1 MVSWL
6 KNSGKDRDVVV
17 SSRVRLARNLSNYNF
32 PVKMTLADMEGVYN
46 DVVSALSSPEFT
58 SFKIKDVPYLEKI
71 MLVEKHV
78 ISPALIKKN
87 EGSGFSMTK
96 DETETVMINEE
107 DHIRI
112 QVLDSGLSLENA
124 WKKADDLDNVLEEK
138 VEYAFDEKVGYLTAC
153 PTNLG
158 TGMRASVMIHIPAL
172 ELIEQVNQVLSPVS
186 QFGLAVRGVYG
197 EGSKAMGSLYQ
208 ISNQVTMGDREET
221 IIKKIESIAGQ
232 ISEKERM
239 ARKYLLENDRTEFE
253 DRIFRAYGILKNARK
268 ISHEEAVRLL
278 SYLKL
283 GIDAG
288 LIENNEI
295 NKLDK
300 LFIGIQPASIQFAER
315 KEMDMNDRDI
325 KRADILRYEI
335 K

>member
-6 KNSGKDRDVVV
+6 NNSGKDRDVVV
-17 SSRVRLARNLSNYNF
+17 SSRVRLARNLSSYNF
-32 PVKMTLADMEGVYN
+32 PVKMNSEDMDGVYE
-46 DVVSALSSPEFT
+46 DVVSALKGEEFI
-58 SFKIKDVPYLEKI
+58 SFRIKDIPYLEKM

-78 ISPALIKKN
+78 ISPALIEKI
-87 EGSGFSMTK
+87 EGGGFSMTG

-124 WKKADDLDNVLEEK
+124 WKRADELDNLLERT
-138 VEYAFDEKVGYLTAC
+138 VDYAFNEKVGYLTAC

-158 TGMRASVMIHIPAL
+158 TGMRVSIMIHLPAL
-172 ELIEQVNQVLSPVS
+172 EITRQVNNVLSTVT

-197 EGSKAMGSLYQ
+197 EGTKATGSLYQ
-208 ISNQVTMGDREET
+208 ISNQITMGDREES
-221 IIKKIESIAGQ
+221 IVRKIENIAAQ

-239 ARKYLLENDRTEFE
+239 ARKYLLEKDRTGFE

-268 ISHEEAVRLL
+268 ISQEEAVKLL
-278 SYLKL
+278 SYVKL

-288 LIENNEI
+288 IIENNDI
-295 NKLDK
+295 NELDK

-315 KEMDMNDRDI
+315 KEMNMDERDI
-325 KRADILRYEI
+325 KRATILRDEI
-335 K
+335 N

>member
-32 PVKMTLADMEGVYN
+32 PIKMTSVDMDEVYK
-46 DVVSALSSPEFT
+46 DVVAALGDGDFT
-58 SFKIKDVPYLEKI
+58 SFRISDIPYLEKI

-78 ISPALIKKN
+78 ISPALIEKN
-87 EGSGFSMTK
+87 ESGFSMTE

-112 QVLDSGLSLENA
+112 QVLDSGLSLENT
-124 WKKADDLDNVLEEK
+124 WKRADELDDLLEGS
-138 VEYAFDEKVGYLTAC
+138 VEYAYNEKVGYLTAC

-158 TGMRASVMIHIPAL
+158 TGMRASIMIHLPAL
-172 ELIEQVNQVLSPVS
+172 EMIRQVNKVLAPVA

-197 EGSKAMGSLYQ
+197 EGTKAMGSLYQ

-221 IIKKIESIAGQ
+221 IIRKIENIAGQ

-239 ARKYLLENDRTEFE
+239 ARKYLLENDRTNYE

-268 ISHEEAVRLL
+268 ISHEEAAKLL
-278 SYLKL
+278 SYVKL
-283 GIDAG
+283 GVDA
-288 LIENNEI
+288 EI
-295 NKLDK
+295 IKDNDINDLDK
-300 LFIGIQPASIQFAER
+300 LFIEIQPASIQFAER
-315 KEMDMNDRDI
+315 KEMDANERDI
-325 KRADILRYEI
+325 KRADILRDEI

>member
-6 KNSGKDRDVVV
+6 NNSGKDRDVVV
-17 SSRVRLARNLSNYNF
+17 SSRVRLARNLSSYNF
-32 PVKMTLADMEGVYN
+32 PVKMTSEDMDGVYE
-46 DVVSALSSPEFT
+46 DVVSALKGEEFT
-58 SFKIKDVPYLEKI
+58 SFRIKDIPYLEKM

-78 ISPALIKKN
+78 ISPALIEKI
-87 EGSGFSMTK
+87 EGGGFSMTG

-124 WKKADDLDNVLEEK
+124 WKRADELDNLLERT
-138 VEYAFDEKVGYLTAC
+138 VEYAFNEKVGYLTAC

-158 TGMRASVMIHIPAL
+158 TGMRVSIMIHLPAL
-172 ELIEQVNQVLSPVS
+172 EITRQVNNVLSTVT

-197 EGSKAMGSLYQ
+197 EGTKAMGSLYQ
-208 ISNQVTMGDREET
+208 ISNQITMGNREES
-221 IIKKIESIAGQ
+221 IVRKIENIAAQ

-239 ARKYLLENDRTEFE
+239 ARKYLLEKDRTGFE

-268 ISHEEAVRLL
+268 ISQEEAAKLL
-278 SYLKL
+278 SYVKL
-283 GIDAG
+283 GINAG
-288 LIENNEI
+288 IIENNDI
-295 NKLDK
+295 NELDK

-315 KEMDMNDRDI
+315 KEMNMDERDI
-325 KRADILRYEI
+325 KRATILRDEI
-335 K
+335 N

>member
-6 KNSGKDRDVVV
+6 NNSGKDRDVVV
-17 SSRVRLARNLSNYNF
+17 SSRVRLARNLSSYNF
-32 PVKMTLADMEGVYN
+32 PVKMNSEDMDGVYE
-46 DVVSALSSPEFT
+46 DVVSALKGEEFT
-58 SFKIKDVPYLEKI
+58 SFRIKDIPYLEKM

-78 ISPALIKKN
+78 ISPALIEKI
-87 EGSGFSMTK
+87 EGGGFSMTG

-124 WKKADDLDNVLEEK
+124 WKRADELDNLLERT
-138 VEYAFDEKVGYLTAC
+138 VDYAFNEKVGYLTAC

-158 TGMRASVMIHIPAL
+158 TGMRVSIMIHLPAL
-172 ELIEQVNQVLSPVS
+172 EITRQVNNVLSTVT

-197 EGSKAMGSLYQ
+197 EGTKATGSLYQ
-208 ISNQVTMGDREET
+208 ISNQITMGDREES
-221 IIKKIESIAGQ
+221 IVRKIENIAAQ

-239 ARKYLLENDRTEFE
+239 ARKYLLEKDRTGFE

-268 ISHEEAVRLL
+268 ISQEEAVKLL
-278 SYLKL
+278 SYVKL

-288 LIENNEI
+288 IIENNDI
-295 NKLDK
+295 NELDK

-315 KEMDMNDRDI
+315 KEMNMDERDI
-325 KRADILRYEI
+325 KRATILRDEI
-335 K
+335 N

>member
-6 KNSGKDRDVVV
+6 NNSGKDRDVVV
-17 SSRVRLARNLSNYNF
+17 SSRVRLARNLSSYNF
-32 PVKMTLADMEGVYN
+32 PVKMNSEDMDGVYE
-46 DVVSALSSPEFT
+46 DVVSALKGEEFI
-58 SFKIKDVPYLEKI
+58 SFRIKDIPYLEKM

-87 EGSGFSMTK
+87 EGSGFSITG

-124 WKKADDLDNVLEEK
+124 WKRADELDNLLERT
-138 VEYAFDEKVGYLTAC
+138 VEYAFNEKVGYLTAC

-158 TGMRASVMIHIPAL
+158 TGMRASIMIHLPAL
-172 ELIEQVNQVLSPVS
+172 EITRQVNNVLSTVT

-197 EGSKAMGSLYQ
+197 EGTKAMGSLYQ
-208 ISNQVTMGDREET
+208 ISNQITMGDREE
-221 IIKKIESIAGQ
+221 IIVRKIENIAAQ

-239 ARKYLLENDRTEFE
+239 ARKYLLEKDRTGFE

-268 ISHEEAVRLL
+268 ISQEEAAKLL
-278 SYLKL
+278 SYVKL
-283 GIDAG
+283 GIDAEI
-288 LIENNEI
+288 IENNDI
-295 NKLDK
+295 NELDK
-300 LFIGIQPASIQFAER
+300 LFIGIQSASIQFAER
-315 KEMDMNDRDI
+315 KEMNMDERDI
-325 KRADILRYEI
+325 KRATILRAEI

>member
-6 KNSGKDRDVVV
+6 NNSGKDRDVVV
-17 SSRVRLARNLSNYNF
+17 SSRVRLARNLSSYNF
-32 PVKMTLADMEGVYN
+32 PVKMNSEDMDGVYE
-46 DVVSALSSPEFT
+46 DVVSALKGEEFI
-58 SFKIKDVPYLEKI
+58 SFRIKDIPYLEKM

-78 ISPALIKKN
+78 ISPALIEKN
-87 EGSGFSMTK
+87 EGSGFSITG

-124 WKKADDLDNVLEEK
+124 WKRADELDNLLERT
-138 VEYAFDEKVGYLTAC
+138 VEYAFNEKVGYLTAC

-158 TGMRASVMIHIPAL
+158 TGMRASIMIHLPAL
-172 ELIEQVNQVLSPVS
+172 EITRQVNNVLSTVT

-197 EGSKAMGSLYQ
+197 EGTKAMGSLYQ
-208 ISNQVTMGDREET
+208 ISNQITMGNREE
-221 IIKKIESIAGQ
+221 IIVRKIENIAAQ

-239 ARKYLLENDRTEFE
+239 ARKYLLEKDRTGFE

-268 ISHEEAVRLL
+268 ISQEEAAKLL
-278 SYLKL
+278 SYVKL

-288 LIENNEI
+288 IIENNDI
-295 NKLDK
+295 NELDK

-315 KEMDMNDRDI
+315 KEMNMDERDI
-325 KRADILRYEI
+325 KRATILRDEI

>member
-6 KNSGKDRDVVV
+6 NNSGKDRDVVV
-17 SSRVRLARNLSNYNF
+17 SSRVRLARNLSSYNF
-32 PVKMTLADMEGVYN
+32 PVKMTSEDMDGVYE
-46 DVVSALSSPEFT
+46 DVVSALKGEEFT
-58 SFKIKDVPYLEKI
+58 SFRIKDIPYLEKM

-78 ISPALIKKN
+78 ISPALIEKI
-87 EGSGFSMTK
+87 EGGGFSMTG

-124 WKKADDLDNVLEEK
+124 WKRADELDNLLERT
-138 VEYAFDEKVGYLTAC
+138 VDYAFNEKVGYLTAC

-158 TGMRASVMIHIPAL
+158 TGMRVSIMIHLPAL
-172 ELIEQVNQVLSPVS
+172 EITRQVNNVLSTVT

-197 EGSKAMGSLYQ
+197 EGTKATGSLYQ
-208 ISNQVTMGDREET
+208 ISNQITMGDREES
-221 IIKKIESIAGQ
+221 IVRKIENIAAQ

-239 ARKYLLENDRTEFE
+239 ARKYLLEKDRTGFE

-268 ISHEEAVRLL
+268 ISQEEAVKLL
-278 SYLKL
+278 SYVKL

-288 LIENNEI
+288 IIENNDI
-295 NKLDK
+295 NELDK

-315 KEMDMNDRDI
+315 KEMNMDERDI
-325 KRADILRYEI
+325 KRATILRDEI
-335 K
+335 N